1 MLFGAFLSHALWAQ
15 AAGHDPKSGDE
26 RLRWGAGGGAL
37 TLWPFALGTGIAGVA
52 GWAMTLIGNVVPNM
66 GQTYI
71 VDSFLVVVTGGVG
84 KLLGTISA
92 GLGIGIFNK
101 MLEPLFEAV
110 YGKVI
115 LLGLIIVF
123 LQSRPTG
130 LFPAKG
136 RSAEL

>member
-1 MLFGAFLSHALWAQ
+1 MLDGRGFVISRTAADLYDSFESHLRST
-15 AAGHDPKSGDE
+15 GHEQKVVDS
-26 RLRWGAGGGAL
+26 LA
-37 TLWPFALGTGIAGVA
+37 FALGTGIAGVA
-52 GWAMTLIGNVVPNM
+52 GWAMTLVGNVVPNM

-84 KLLGTISA
+84 KLMGTISA

-101 MLEPLFEAV
+101 VLEPVFEAV

-115 LLGLIIVF
+115 LLGLIVFF

-136 RSAEL
+136 RSEDL